1 MASRQEEK
9 KRLRERR
16 LAAEQ
21 AAAAA
26 VARRKRLTL
35 AGGGLLAAVL
45 IAAVAVLAFSGLGG
59 SSGGTPG
66 PAAPVA
72 NAALPQQ
79 QTSDLQ
85 VAARKGGCELQ
96 NPPVLGRTHET
107 KTFTAADYNTNPP
120 TSGDHNPVWYD
131 DGVYAPG
138 DTPKLG
144 QLVHTL
150 EHGRIDVQYRP
161 GAPSRRVAQLEA
173 LLAEQSNGYHMLL
186 FQNATAMKYAVAA
199 TAWGHLLGCPTIND
213 QVFDALRTFRER
225 YVDKA
230 PEQVP

>member
-1 MASRQEEK
+1 VF
-9 KRLRERR
+9 
-16 LAAEQ
+16 
-21 AAAAA
+21 A
-26 VARRKRLTL
+26 V
-35 AGGGLLAAVL
+35 
-45 IAAVAVLAFSGLGG
+45 SGLGG

-72 NAALPQQ
+72 NAAVPQQ

-85 VAARKGGCELQ
+85 VAVRKAGCELQ
-96 NPPVLGRTHET
+96 NPPVLGRSHET

-120 TSGDHNPVWYD
+120 TSGAHNPVWYD

-161 GAPSRRVAQLEA
+161 GTPSRRVAQLEA